1 MLLRLGEIV
10 KNMDFNLNMINEI
23 QHRENDTKNLVQLEQ
38 IFNEMTGAGT
48 RCKDANQMILEL
60 TSRYHQIFI
69 LGGCYGKIEIKN
81 LTVQKMNALKKLK
94 QSLLEIDTIAKN

>member
-1 MLLRLGEIV
+1 
-10 KNMDFNLNMINEI
+10 
-23 QHRENDTKNLVQLEQ
+23 
-38 IFNEMTGAGT
+38 
-48 RCKDANQMILEL
+48 MILEL